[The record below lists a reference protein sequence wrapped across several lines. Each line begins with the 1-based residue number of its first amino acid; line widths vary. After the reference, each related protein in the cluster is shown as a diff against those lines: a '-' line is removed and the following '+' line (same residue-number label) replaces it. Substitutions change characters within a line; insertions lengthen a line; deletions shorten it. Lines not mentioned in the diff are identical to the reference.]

1 MIVGD
6 GEVIAGVQIWEG
18 KTDAVLPPAA
28 VRQQY
33 SRSEK
38 KLLFFRTHNHWATHE
53 TKIAMLR
60 VVWDWTLQQWQQDKM
75 DGKPRCV
82 YFLDCW
88 SVNLTPKLREEVKLR
103 FPGMRLLFIPARGT
117 GRFQI
122 NDTHLHR
129 PLKAAIHRA
138 ANEWRISMV
147 MQFRADMEAAIQSG
161 KNSDQERRLYQGR
174 VSSLM
179 AKDKL
184 RLHASEWQ
192 WQGIERILEKDE
204 DGRNLISRGW
214 GNLYFTEAEA
224 PGAGEKAFAARS
236 ARELQRLKLLGEE
249 TVAAAR
255 ESRDPIAVCF
265 QRRRSWRLSWRKN
278 KMLRCQYRTVQR
290 IAILA
295 KSGART
301 APPRHAASPLAGG
314 QQIKPL
320 PQLKRKK
327 MRKNRSKQKFAR
339 SRKMASKA
347 KRDNAGE
354 PVSKPAV
361 VVAPAPAVV
370 EEAAPAVVEE
380 AAPPPAPAVVT
391 ATGQREKRT
400 RKFNSKYQDGV

>member
-28 VRQQY
+28 VRHQY

-75 DGKPRCV
+75 DGEPRCV

-147 MQFRADMEAAIQSG
+147 MQFRSDMEAAIQSG

-224 PGAGEKAFAARS
+224 PGAAAKAFAARS

-255 ESRDPIAVCF
+255 ESRDPIAV
-265 QRRRSWRLSWRKN
+265 LSEEEK
-278 KMLRCQYRTVQR
+278 
-290 IAILA
+290 LA
-295 KSGART
+295 KEQDVAIPVPEGPKDRYFGKKQRPKSTAMARSVT
-301 APPRHAASPLAGG
+301 AGRRAGNQAAATVEA
-314 QQIKPL
+314 KEDAH
-320 PQLKRKK
+320 
-327 MRKNRSKQKFAR
+327 KQKQAAV
-339 SRKMASKA
+339 SKVKKMASKA
-347 KRDNAGE
+347 KRHNAGE
-354 PVSKPAV
+354 LVSQPAV
-361 VVAPAPAVV
+361 AAAPAPAVV
-370 EEAAPAVVEE
+370 A
-380 AAPPPAPAVVT
+380 
-391 ATGQREKRT
+391 ATGQREKRK
-400 RKFNSKYQDGV
+400 RKFNSKYQDGGEKY